1 MELRVLRYF
10 LAVVNEQNI
19 SRAAAKLHIS
29 QPTISRQIHELEQEL
44 GVRLFERGT
53 RTIRLTADGEYLANQ
68 ARQILTLA
76 DKTKTNIGKNAQIS
90 GSIFIGC
97 SEAPM
102 LSTIA
107 DAINQLKQVAPNV
120 IVNLHS
126 CDASEVQRKMQ
137 NGVFDFGFV
146 LDPFN
151 KTNYNFLT
159 LPGVTKWG
167 LLTRN
172 DSVLATKAKIQVAD
186 LIGKPVILPQRH
198 TSQTLLTNWLG
209 QSDLKFQTVAKYNLL
224 NNAAILAQHGVGDV
238 LCLDGIINLAQTNLI
253 FIPLEPEL
261 SIHASLIWSKT
272 SVLSRA
278 AQIFLK
284 QLKKLLNQE

>member
-19 SRAAAKLHIS
+19 SRAATKLHIS

-44 GVRLFERGT
+44 GVSLFERGT
-53 RTIRLTADGEYLANQ
+53 RTIKLTTDGEYLANQ

-76 DKTKTNIGKNAQIS
+76 NKTSANIGKKSEIS
-90 GSIFIGC
+90 GSVFIGC

-137 NGVFDFGFV
+137 NGLFDFGFV

-159 LPGVTKWG
+159 LPGTTRWG
-167 LLTRN
+167 LLTRK
-172 DSVLATKAKIQVAD
+172 DSSLANKSKIKVAD

-198 TSQTLLTNWLG
+198 NSQTLLTNWLG
-209 QSDLKFQTVAKYNLL
+209 QSSLKFQTVASYNLL
-224 NNAAILAQHGVGDV
+224 NNAAILAQHNVGDV
-238 LCLDGIINLAQTNLI
+238 LCLDGIINLAQTSLT

-261 SIHASLIWSKT
+261 TIHASLIWSKT
-272 SVLSRA
+272 AVLSRA
-278 AQIFLK
+278 AQTFLD
-284 QLKKLLNQE
+284 QLKKVLN